1 MLYFLL
7 ANSLLLTF
15 CEVIILSV
23 LYNGAFMVI
32 KNYTWCCF
40 YGFVIESKPFLFN
53 NVKNLIT

>member
-15 CEVIILSV
+15 CEVILSV